1 MVTAR
6 SLLVVSFTF
15 LSVSAA
21 PLLPRENTAP
31 VSVLTTAQVDAIT
44 PFANMASAAYCSSA
58 SIMSWDCG
66 ADCSALPGM
75 VPIAAGGNNDAIPDW
90 YVAYYPSA
98 GAAVVSHQGTN
109 TASLESWIDDL
120 EADLVPIDQD
130 YFPGTSDLGLE
141 VHDGFQS
148 TFESTAAS
156 VLSGVQTAISTYG
169 ATQVYVVGHSL
180 GAAIALFDAMYL
192 NSNVD
197 VPLTVRLFGLPRAG
211 NVAWAD
217 YVDQNLA
224 GLYHVVNDNDI
235 VPRLPSTDFGYEH
248 PSGEVFI
255 TSDGGSTYDLCPG
268 QENYNC
274 AIGINFLDDSTTP
287 HDGPYAGVT

>member
-1 MVTAR
+1 MAVIRPLLLA
-6 SLLVVSFTF
+6 SLAI
-15 LSVSAA
+15 LSASAA
-21 PLLPRENTAP
+21 PLIPRENTAP
-31 VSVLTTAQVDAIT
+31 VTPLTAAQISAIT
-44 PFANMASAAYCSSA
+44 PFAYMASAAYCTTA
-58 SIMSWDCG
+58 SVISWDCG
-66 ADCSALPGM
+66 GPCSALPGM
-75 VPIAAGGNNDAIPDW
+75 VPIAAGGDNTDTPDW

-109 TASLESWIDDL
+109 TASLESWLDDL
-120 EADLVPIDQD
+120 EANLVDIDPN
-130 YFPGTSDLGLE
+130 YFPGLSGIE

-156 VLSGVQTAISTYG
+156 VLSAVQTAISSHG
-169 ATQVYVVGHSL
+169 ATQLYVVGHSL
-180 GAAIALFDAMYL
+180 GAAIAIFDALYL
-192 NSNVD
+192 HSQVSIP
-197 VPLTVRLFGLPRAG
+197 VTTRLFGLPRAG
-211 NVAWAD
+211 NQAFAN
-217 YVDQNLA
+217 YVDSKLS
-224 GLYHVVNDNDI
+224 GLYHVVNYNDI

-255 TSDGGSTYDLCPG
+255 TANGGSTYDLCPG